1 MGVPLSSNFP
11 PPGDHE
17 ILSSSGGDPAGVPPR
32 GSGRRTALIAGGIVG
47 GVALVG
53 GVAWAATWYF
63 SSGPDA
69 AEALPD
75 STIGYASINL
85 DPSGDQKIEA
95 LKTLNKFPGFKDELK
110 LDANDDIRKDLFE
123 EIQKDGTC
131 ADVDYDDDIEPWLG
145 DRMAVAA
152 VDLGEDEPT
161 AVFVVQVSDKDKAED
176 GLDKLQTC
184 DSGDSGDE
192 SDSDDEG
199 PTTEATSST
208 AAGPSS
214 PRPRTWPSR
223 SSRRPTRPLSPTTR
237 TTSTGPTKPATTAS

>member
-1 MGVPLSSNFP
+1 MGVPVSSNFP
-11 PPGDHE
+11 PPGEHE
-17 ILSSSGGDPAGVPPR
+17 ILSSSGGDPAGVPTR
-32 GSGRRTALIAGGIVG
+32 GGGRRTALIAGGIVG

-110 LDANDDIRKDLFE
+110 LDAKDDIRKDLFE
-123 EIQKDGTC
+123 ELQKDGTC
-131 ADVDYDDDIEPWLG
+131 TDLDYDDDIEPWLG
-145 DRMAVAA
+145 DRMGVAA

-176 GLDKLQTC
+176 GLQKLQTC
-184 DSGDSGDE
+184 GTGDSGDE
-192 SDSDDEG
+192 VGLRGGVRRRRLRRRGRLGGRRRDPG
-199 PTTEATSST
+199 PGR
-208 AAGPSS
+208 AG
-214 PRPRTWPSR
+214 
-223 SSRRPTRPLSPTTR
+223 RRGGRQ
-237 TTSTGPTKPATTAS
+237 G

>member
-1 MGVPLSSNFP
+1 MSSNFP

-17 ILSSSGGDPAGVPPR
+17 ILSSSGGDPAGVPTR

-95 LKTLNKFPGFKDELK
+95 LKTLNKFPGFKAELK
-110 LDANDDIRKDLFE
+110 LDATDDIRKELFE
-123 EIQKDGTC
+123 ELQKDGTC
-131 ADVDYDDDIEPWLG
+131 TDVDYDDDIEPWLG

-176 GLDKLQTC
+176 GIHKLQTC
-184 DSGDSGDE
+184 DTGDSGDE
-192 SDSDDEG
+192 SDSDEG
-199 PTTEATSST
+199 SATEATSSRAT
-208 AAGPSS
+208 GRSS
-214 PRPRTWPSR
+214 PRPRTWPRR
-223 SSRRPTRPLSPTTR
+223 SSRRPARLISPTTR

>member
-1 MGVPLSSNFP
+1 M
-11 PPGDHE
+11 
-17 ILSSSGGDPAGVPPR
+17 
-32 GSGRRTALIAGGIVG
+32 
-47 GVALVG
+47 G

-95 LKTLNKFPGFKDELK
+95 LKTLNKFPGFKAELK
-110 LDANDDIRKDLFE
+110 LDAKDDIRKELFE
-123 EIQKDGTC
+123 ELQKDGTC
-131 ADVDYDDDIEPWLG
+131 TDVDYDDDIEPWLG

-161 AVFVVQVSDKDKAED
+161 PVFVVQVSDKDKAED
-176 GLDKLQTC
+176 GIDKLKTC

-192 SDSDDEG
+192 SESDEESGGYVVEG
-199 PTTEATSST
+199 GWAVVAETQDLAEKVVKEAGK
-208 AAGPSS
+208 AH
-214 PRPRTWPSR
+214 
-223 SSRRPTRPLSPTTR
+223 SRRRRGL
-237 TTSTGPTKPATTAS
+237 PALDRRSRRRRHHDAVRRARGR